1 MATITGWMAG
11 YFKDQSIKGKT
22 GVLALKRSNEG
33 WAGQL
38 RACIIF
44 GRAQLK
50 HSGRAEAICFF
61 CTRIKNIL
69 GAKAAQMGL
78 PGAGQGRDLHQE
90 GV

>member
-44 GRAQLK
+44 GSFVLSGETQCWVEQMVEKEEAKLK
-50 HSGRAEAICFF
+50 ITSGSW
-61 CTRIKNIL
+61 L
-69 GAKAAQMGL
+69 GGPSL
-78 PGAGQGRDLHQE
+78 VP
-90 GV
+90 

>member
-1 MATITGWMAG
+1 MATITGWMDG
-11 YFKDQSIKGKT
+11 CFKDQSIKGKT

-50 HSGRAEAICFF
+50 HIAGRAGIAPEEKTFLVQK
-61 CTRIKNIL
+61 RHQ
-69 GAKAAQMGL
+69 GY
-78 PGAGQGRDLHQE
+78 GQ
-90 GV
+90 